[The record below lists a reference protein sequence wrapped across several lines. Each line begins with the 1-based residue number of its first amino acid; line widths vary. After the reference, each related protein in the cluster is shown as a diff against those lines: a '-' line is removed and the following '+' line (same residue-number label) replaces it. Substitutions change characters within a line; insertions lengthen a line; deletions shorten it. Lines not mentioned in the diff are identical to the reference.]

1 MSDDVSTRAL
11 RDLLDGLPE
20 SARRPVLSHA
30 SWTSRRSDSYERLAF
45 LGDSVLELAI
55 STHLFR
61 TLDAER
67 FGAGRLTEVRA
78 GTVSAAPCRHVAERL
93 EVPRR
98 MAETAPDNLRRR
110 VSELTRTERVL
121 ASVCEAIIGACYLE
135 YGYERTAEAVV
146 AAFAPELGDALDHPA
161 DSKSRLQE
169 WLMARGQT
177 VAYRVTD
184 EIGSPHDRTFVVEA
198 LVEEKPVGAGR
209 GRSKKL
215 AEQEAAR
222 EALTSL
228 GAGD

>member
-1 MSDDVSTRAL
+1 MPDDVSTRPL
-11 RDLLDGLPE
+11 RALLDGLPE
-20 SARRPVLSHA
+20 SARRPVLSHS

-45 LGDSVLELAI
+45 LGDSVLELAV

-61 TLDAER
+61 TLEAER

-78 GTVSAAPCRHVAERL
+78 GTVSAAPCRRVAERL

-98 MAETAPDNLRRR
+98 MTEIAPENLRRR
-110 VSELTRTERVL
+110 VADLVRTERVL
-121 ASVCEAIIGACYLE
+121 ASVCEAVIGACYLE
-135 YGYERTAEAVV
+135 YGYARTAEAVV
-146 AAFAPELGDALDHPA
+146 AAFSPELEEALDHPA
-161 DSKSRLQE
+161 DHKSRLQE
-169 WLMARGQT
+169 RLMARGRT

-198 LVEEKPVGAGR
+198 VVDDVVVGAGR

-222 EALTSL
+222 QALATVQP
-228 GAGD
+228 

>member
-1 MSDDVSTRAL
+1 MPDDVATRPL
-11 RDLLDGLPE
+11 RALLDGLPE
-20 SARRPVLSHA
+20 SARRPVLSHS

-45 LGDSVLELAI
+45 LGDSVLELAV

-61 TLDAER
+61 TLEAER

-78 GTVSAAPCRHVAERL
+78 GTVSAAPCRRVAERL

-98 MAETAPDNLRRR
+98 MTEIAPENLRRR
-110 VSELTRTERVL
+110 VADLVRTERVL
-121 ASVCEAIIGACYLE
+121 ASVCEAVIGACYLE
-135 YGYERTAEAVV
+135 YGYARTAEAVV
-146 AAFAPELGDALDHPA
+146 AAFSPELEEALDHPA
-161 DSKSRLQE
+161 DHKSRLQE
-169 WLMARGQT
+169 RLMARGRN

-198 LVEEKPVGAGR
+198 VVDDVVVGAGR

-222 EALTSL
+222 QALATVQP
-228 GAGD
+228 

>member
-1 MSDDVSTRAL
+1 VSDDVSTRAL

-198 LVEEKPVGAGR
+198 LVDEQTVGSGR

-228 GAGD
+228 GADD